1 MSVRVRALGA
11 ADAQAYWDVRY
22 ATLSSDPF
30 AFGTTAERFAALPLE
45 QVAERVTPSD
55 TRVSFGAF
63 LSGPDGQEAL
73 VGILTLVR
81 LDSPGFAHRAD
92 VLGVAVLREARG
104 QGAGDALMRAA
115 LDHARSWEGLT
126 SLHLAVT
133 DTQAAARR
141 LYERHGFQVW
151 GTQPDAIRRA
161 GQVLQE
167 HFMWRPL

>member
-1 MSVRVRALGA
+1 MSVSVRALGA

-92 VLGVAVLREARG
+92 VLGVAADLATDEGTATVL
-104 QGAGDALMRAA
+104 DAVPHVDVLVNNLGIFSSADPLAIDPSGLRQLDVRATYV
-115 LDHARSWEGLT
+115 DGHPVW
-126 SLHLAVT
+126 
-133 DTQAAARR
+133 QA
-141 LYERHGFQVW
+141 E
-151 GTQPDAIRRA
+151 
-161 GQVLQE
+161 
-167 HFMWRPL
+167 